1 MRVLLDTTYAL
12 RAPFSGTAIYLQRLQ
27 EALGQVD
34 GVTLLPAA
42 NTARRPPAGG
52 GLGSVQNL
60 LADTW
65 WSSVALQRLAREQAA
80 DVVHHPLPAVAP
92 RASQPQVITVHDLAF
107 ERLPGQFDRGFRL
120 YAHHAHRAA
129 ARAARAVICVSETTA
144 ADVQSLWAVPRER
157 IVVAPLGSGQELRD
171 EGGDSTSEP
180 RHFLYVGDMEPRKN
194 LELLLAA
201 YRAYRGRAGNP
212 LELVLAGR
220 ARGSGPGIR
229 TEEAPSPERLGEL
242 YRDAAALVHPS
253 LYEGFGL
260 TALEAM
266 SVGTPVLAARSP
278 GLVEVCAEA
287 AVYGD
292 PADPA
297 SFAAA
302 MMDIAADATLRRE
315 LSGRGRARA
324 AEFSWRECARR
335 HAEAYS
341 LALGA

>member
-12 RAPFSGTAIYLQRLQ
+12 RAPFSGTAVYLQRLQ
-27 EALGQVD
+27 EALGQID
-34 GVTLLPAA
+34 GVTVLPAA

-52 GLGSVQNL
+52 GLGSVRNL
-60 LADTW
+60 LADNW
-65 WSSVALQRLAREQAA
+65 WSSVALQRLASGRAA
-80 DVVHHPLPAVAP
+80 DVVHHPLPAIAP
-92 RASQPQVITVHDLAF
+92 GASHPQVITVHDLAF
-107 ERLPGQFDRGFRL
+107 ERLPNQFDRGFRL

-144 ADVQSLWAVPRER
+144 ADVQALWAVPRER
-157 IVVAPLGSGQELRD
+157 IVVAPLGSGQALGNNRATRRSD
-171 EGGDSTSEP
+171 P
-180 RHFLYVGDMEPRKN
+180 RHFLYVGDAEPRKN

-201 YRAYRGRAGNP
+201 YRAYRELVGDP

-220 ARGSGPGIR
+220 ARGAGPGIR
-229 TEEAPSPERLGEL
+229 LEHAPSPERLAEL

-278 GLVEVCAEA
+278 GLVEVCGEA
-287 AVYGD
+287 ALYGD

-302 MMDIAADATLRRE
+302 MVDLAADPKLRSE
-315 LSGRGRARA
+315 LSGRGKARA
-324 AEFSWRECARR
+324 AEFSWQECARR